1 MRGIVIIFFLTF
13 NLMQINAQDINSL
26 RQTYLDS
33 FKKEQVCDSVKT
45 ILENKNE
52 LSNIE
57 NAYLGVFHMMKCR
70 FTLNPISKISLF
82 YIGRDLLEA
91 SIENDP
97 KNLEIRF
104 LRYSIQK
111 NIPKILSYSKN
122 INEDEKFIYDRMSLN
137 KDKELN
143 NYITS
148 TIKTF

>member
-1 MRGIVIIFFLTF
+1 MRIVIILCLIAFQLK
-13 NLMQINAQDINSL
+13 INAQDLQSL

-33 FKKEQVCDSVKT
+33 FKKEQVCDSVKI
-45 ILENKNE
+45 ILENKKE

-82 YIGRDLLEA
+82 SLGRDLLEQ
-91 SIENDP
+91 SIKNDP

-111 NIPKILSYSKN
+111 NIPKILLYSQH
-122 INEDEKFIYDRMSLN
+122 ISTDEKFIFDKIALS

-143 NYITS
+143 DYITS

>member
-1 MRGIVIIFFLTF
+1 MRIVIILCLIAFQLE
-13 NLMQINAQDINSL
+13 INAKDLQSL
-26 RQTYLDS
+26 RQTYLAS

-45 ILENKNE
+45 FLENKKE

-82 YIGRDLLEA
+82 SIGRDLLEQ
-91 SIENDP
+91 SIKNDP
-97 KNLEIRF
+97 ENLEIRF

-111 NIPKILSYSKN
+111 NIPKILLYSQH
-122 INEDEKFIYDRMSLN
+122 ISTDEKFIFDKIALS

-143 NYITS
+143 DYITS

>member
-1 MRGIVIIFFLTF
+1 MRIVIILCLIAFQLE
-13 NLMQINAQDINSL
+13 INAEDLQSL

-33 FKKEQVCDSVKT
+33 FKKEQVCDSVKI
-45 ILENKNE
+45 ILENKKE

-82 YIGRDLLEA
+82 SIGRDLLEQ
-91 SIENDP
+91 SIKNDP
-97 KNLEIRF
+97 ENLEIRF

-111 NIPKILSYSKN
+111 NIPKILLYSQH
-122 INEDEKFIYDRMSLN
+122 ISTDEKFIFDKIALS

-143 NYITS
+143 DYITS

>member
-1 MRGIVIIFFLTF
+1 MRIVIILCLIAFQLE
-13 NLMQINAQDINSL
+13 INATDLQSL

-33 FKKEQVCDSVKT
+33 FKKEQVCDSVKI
-45 ILENKNE
+45 ILENKKE

-82 YIGRDLLEA
+82 SIGRDLLEQ
-91 SIENDP
+91 SIKNDP
-97 KNLEIRF
+97 ENLEIRF

-111 NIPKILSYSKN
+111 NIPKILLYSQH
-122 INEDEKFIYDRMSLN
+122 ISTDEKFIFDKIALS

-143 NYITS
+143 DYITS

>member
-1 MRGIVIIFFLTF
+1 MRIVIILFLIAF
-13 NLMQINAQDINSL
+13 QLEINAEDLQSL

-33 FKKEQVCDSVKT
+33 FKKEQVCDSVKI
-45 ILENKNE
+45 ILENKKE

-82 YIGRDLLEA
+82 SIGRDLLEQ
-91 SIENDP
+91 SIKNDP
-97 KNLEIRF
+97 ENLEIRF

-111 NIPKILSYSKN
+111 NIPKILLYSQH
-122 INEDEKFIYDRMSLN
+122 ISTDEKFIFDKITLS

-143 NYITS
+143 DYITS

>member
-1 MRGIVIIFFLTF
+1 MRIVIILCLIAFQLE
-13 NLMQINAQDINSL
+13 INAKDLQSL

-33 FKKEQVCDSVKT
+33 FKKEQVCDSVKI
-45 ILENKNE
+45 ILENKKE

-82 YIGRDLLEA
+82 SIGRDLLEQ
-91 SIENDP
+91 SIKNDP
-97 KNLEIRF
+97 ENLEIRF

-111 NIPKILSYSKN
+111 NIPKILLYSQH
-122 INEDEKFIYDRMSLN
+122 ISTDEKFIFDKIALS

-143 NYITS
+143 DYITS

>member
-1 MRGIVIIFFLTF
+1 MRIVIILCLIAFQLK
-13 NLMQINAQDINSL
+13 INAQDLKSL
-26 RQTYLDS
+26 RHTYLDS
-33 FKKEQVCDSVKT
+33 FKKEQVCDSVKI
-45 ILENKNE
+45 ILENKKE

-82 YIGRDLLEA
+82 SAGRDLLEQ
-91 SIENDP
+91 SIKNDP
-97 KNLEIRF
+97 YNLEIRF

-111 NIPKILSYSKN
+111 NIPKILSYSKD
-122 INEDEKFIYDRMSLN
+122 ISADEKFIFDKISLS

-143 NYITS
+143 KYITS

>member
-1 MRGIVIIFFLTF
+1 MRIVIILCLIAFQLK
-13 NLMQINAQDINSL
+13 INAQDLQSL

-33 FKKEQVCDSVKT
+33 FKKEQVCDSVKI
-45 ILENKNE
+45 ILENKKE

-82 YIGRDLLEA
+82 SLGRDLLEQ
-91 SIENDP
+91 SIKNDP

-111 NIPKILSYSKN
+111 NIPKILLYSQH
-122 INEDEKFIYDRMSLN
+122 ISTDEKFIFDKISLS

-143 NYITS
+143 DYITS